1 MGMTTSLIFDAKL
14 KPDWVPLIQD
24 LYGIQ
29 LARVPTILPV
39 GEFSPWQALVDYHK
53 LKFNWLQCY
62 AALPR
67 SGSIP
72 FGCAC
77 YNSDVIQCPT
87 DENWHVGCGFK
98 NYNEEVQIF
107 LGTVLPKLIA
117 EPCRAEYEYEEW
129 DAPMVVNVEPVLCEV
144 WQ

>member
-14 KPDWVPLIQD
+14 KPAWVPLIQE
-24 LYGIQ
+24 LYDIQRARPDGI
-29 LARVPTILPV
+29 TPV
-39 GEFSPWQALVDYHK
+39 GEFSPWRTLIERY
-53 LKFNWLQCY
+53 KFKYNWLDCY

-72 FGCAC
+72 FGSAC
-77 YNSDVIQCPT
+77 YNSDTIQRPV

-98 NYNEEVQIF
+98 NYDEEIQIF

-117 EPCRAEYEYEEW
+117 APCEAAYEYEEW
-129 DAPMVVNVEPVLCEV
+129 DTPNRVTIAPVPFEV